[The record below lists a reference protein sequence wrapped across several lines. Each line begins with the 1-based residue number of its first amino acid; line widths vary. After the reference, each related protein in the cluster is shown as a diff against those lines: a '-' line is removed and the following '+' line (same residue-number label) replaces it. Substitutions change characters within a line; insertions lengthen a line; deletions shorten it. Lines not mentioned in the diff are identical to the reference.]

1 MGCLYIILP
10 LQLQKIGILYIGVGL
25 SALLVSTIRAMRE
38 PLDRGSS
45 DSSAP
50 RFSYMDVIFNC
61 PARSLLVKRH
71 FMLDNNRFTLLRD
84 NIHID
89 KYVDINKPISR
100 YTSFSNLLLILSH
113 KEFFVQ
119 AKKHFSDKI
128 ESFEEYVP
136 FSSDFSVAGKEL
148 SESQIEEGNL
158 MRKECSETKNWFT
171 SCWTMNIE
179 ESFLMWKSYAPDLF
193 SVKIDTTIAKV
204 LDGLDISEYKTYAAN
219 IHYRNRRTIINSTT
233 DYAFFKYNYYK
244 DENEFRF
251 YFIPLTQQSEEKNS
265 ADYTYLKIIDP
276 NKMISKITLS
286 PFLNIK
292 TYSLLEDLLID
303 KFNLDKGK
311 IEKSRIPI
319 KTKQ

>member
-10 LQLQKIGILYIGVGL
+10 LQLRKIGILYIGVGL

-100 YTSFSNLLLILSH
+100 YTS
-113 KEFFVQ
+113 
-119 AKKHFSDKI
+119 KI
-128 ESFEEYVP
+128 
-136 FSSDFSVAGKEL
+136 A
-148 SESQIEEGNL
+148 
-158 MRKECSETKNWFT
+158 
-171 SCWTMNIE
+171 
-179 ESFLMWKSYAPDLF
+179 
-193 SVKIDTTIAKV
+193 
-204 LDGLDISEYKTYAAN
+204 
-219 IHYRNRRTIINSTT
+219 
-233 DYAFFKYNYYK
+233 
-244 DENEFRF
+244 
-251 YFIPLTQQSEEKNS
+251 
-265 ADYTYLKIIDP
+265 
-276 NKMISKITLS
+276 LS

-311 IEKSRIPI
+311 IEESRIPI